1 MQAEIFGAHIMA
13 AGRDVANVVVSHDGS
28 LARLLRQVIANQCE
42 YSFNNGMICYQ
53 IPDYLLYTANHGLR

>member
-1 MQAEIFGAHIMA
+1 MA